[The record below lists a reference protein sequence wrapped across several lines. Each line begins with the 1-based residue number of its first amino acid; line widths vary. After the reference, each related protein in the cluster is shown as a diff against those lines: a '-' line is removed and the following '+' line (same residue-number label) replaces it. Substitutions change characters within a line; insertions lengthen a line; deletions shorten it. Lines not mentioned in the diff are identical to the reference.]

1 MHKLVKVFIAFLALS
16 LISGCSNSPLLSGSA
31 ASVGGQSIK
40 QQVITDQVQE
50 LQDQFKAN
58 PGQLTPPSAG
68 ELSQLIVN
76 RLVYEKIIS
85 DSVAQLKIKITD
97 SEVAQLR
104 ETIYGQYGKESVIQQ
119 LAAKQG
125 VPATQVN
132 SFFKMVLSQNYIGT
146 TLEPKGTSQ
155 EQSAA
160 ASKYLAAQAN
170 QSNIEI
176 SPRYGTWN
184 IQQMIAA
191 GSDDSLSMPAAGS
204 Q

>member
-50 LQDQFKAN
+50 LQNQFKAN
-58 PGQLTPPSAG
+58 PSQLTPPSAG
-68 ELSQLIVN
+68 ELGQLIVN

-104 ETIYGQYGKESVIQQ
+104 ETIYGQYGEKSVIQQ

-146 TLEPKGTSQ
+146 TLEPKGTPQ
-155 EQSAA
+155 QQSAA

-191 GSDDSLSMPAAGS
+191 GSDNSLSMPAAGS